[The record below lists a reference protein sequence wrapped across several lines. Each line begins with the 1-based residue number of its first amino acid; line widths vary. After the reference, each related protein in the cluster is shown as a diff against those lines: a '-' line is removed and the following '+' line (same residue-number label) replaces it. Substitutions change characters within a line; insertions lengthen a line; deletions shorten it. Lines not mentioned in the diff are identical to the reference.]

1 MICFRHTRY
10 RTPLRTSFQAQTRPG
25 RYHRCDELE
34 PTQYLCL
41 HPLGPH
47 AEALRFFDARTVDDA
62 RALDLRTWAVS
73 IPDDGLVEI
82 PYAEAWVTD
91 DYAACQDLADT
102 LREAGHR
109 GAIVP
114 SAALPGTRNVVL
126 FGGRVTSPWLARE
139 LRPLEALASITGEHG
154 AALATLTRVA
164 RFRGMPH
171 PGADFEF
178 AEPSWSYA

>member
-1 MICFRHTRY
+1 MICFRQTRY

-25 RYHRCDELE
+25 RYHRGDELE
-34 PTQYLCL
+34 PPQYLCL

-47 AEALRFFDARTVDDA
+47 AEALRFFDARTVEDA
-62 RALDLRTWAVS
+62 RALDLRTWAVE
-73 IPDDGLVEI
+73 IPDDGLAEI
-82 PYAEAWVTD
+82 PFDAALVAD
-91 DYAACQDLADT
+91 DYTACQDLADR
-102 LREAGHR
+102 LRAAGHR
-109 GAIVP
+109 GAVVP

-139 LRPLEALASITGEHG
+139 VRPLEARASITGEHG
-154 AALATLTRVA
+154 TALATLVRVA

-171 PGADFEF
+171 PGAGFQF